1 MDPDRFFTLCVLIAC
16 VLGKTRLSGAGNCFC
31 PKIPEMDLTLHE
43 DGCFGKDSK
52 YRYTCI
58 EGYVRKAGTSNLI
71 KCQEEKGR
79 FNWTVPKLV
88 CIRDPKL
95 PAMDSGSTTQATALL
110 ETSTSHQSTRNSTSK
125 ANMHQSTSGTGSTT
139 TVQPCTNS
147 SSTHSPMERNNKTIS
162 TITAAAQNTIG
173 ITVSMV
179 VLLAAVSGVV
189 FSICR
194 RRNRPTSTH
203 QIEIEEMQPMNPV

>member
-16 VLGKTRLSGAGNCFC
+16 VLGKTRLSGAG
-31 PKIPEMDLTLHE
+31 
-43 DGCFGKDSK
+43 
-52 YRYTCI
+52 
-58 EGYVRKAGTSNLI
+58 
-71 KCQEEKGR
+71 
-79 FNWTVPKLV
+79 
-88 CIRDPKL
+88 DPKL